1 METIDIVD
9 GGMSMTKEE
18 KTVFDA
24 KKAIICFEYV
34 ERIKSEL
41 IIAAKLLDEIG
52 ELESNIAAGA
62 MKLMSSF
69 LNMLLAEMK
78 MAQSVLGLRE
88 FEEAGKK
95 VIEAAERM
103 REYKFIAAVRSISEA
118 TSQVT
123 TSGQKAMQILREK
136 KLI

>member
-1 METIDIVD
+1 MDE
-9 GGMSMTKEE
+9 EE
-18 KTVFDA
+18 KMVFDA
-24 KKAIICFEYV
+24 KKAIVCFEYV

-52 ELESNIAAGA
+52 ELDSNEAAGA

-69 LNMLLAEMK
+69 LNMLLAEIK
-78 MAQSVLGLRE
+78 MAQSVLGLGE

-118 TSQVT
+118 TCQVT
-123 TSGQKAMQILREK
+123 TSGQKAMLILREK
-136 KLI
+136 KLV